1 MRRATLLIRRGA
13 LGLRAARLEQR
24 RVIVVGSSATIRGA
38 NPTRALASLLDKAQ
52 SCLVPAETL
61 RCCESINDAAKSL
74 EDVRSLDAV
83 AEQDATLLT
92 RDAVGGDDRSTGGA
106 GRDRTFLENLVFSGA
121 SGAALDSAPEEE
133 PESPPYRDPDE
144 VRALRALQKEEE
156 ERHDEDK
163 LGGFSSA
170 QKKKRDEAALDAAQE
185 EEKKMDGVTAT
196 FDGEESFFVDRRTED
211 ASPSADARPLNADRV
226 SGQFNAMGLAESEQ
240 GVSEPV
246 ATLEPE
252 DSTPHPLGDDVR
264 DQLDRGDYSRFY
276 GRGTK
281 HDKDPLTGS
290 KFKNDV
296 LEGFFAGGR
305 ALPSR
310 SDFKK
315 GGGNLNSYPLLV
327 AAQKRIAKKQ
337 LKAANAATRANGPY
351 FGLDRFPDESEGGYV
366 IQSVWCSLE
375 GGGNSRS
382 WQQACE
388 VFYENYPHKRP
399 QGLPTTRR
407 LRDDSELKSTE
418 RYDPTVDIGPVLH
431 ESVANNLSGT
441 GLHNADEHYPQ
452 YVLVHDHYGRVVQE
466 GDQLVEVEAAKA
478 LLDAHAKEYVLVA
491 KSQELIADMVF
502 LTPRGVGPANPMP
515 NFSRIATMGPVKKNK
530 LRAAGT
536 TLLYEFETAD
546 GDWKDRFA
554 DIYVEKGDDGTVK
567 FVPNAIL
574 NLTKLEVEFGFL
586 ERDPETHKVDRPGW
600 RAQKLQGVYDKHFK
614 EKSARNPRGG
624 GARVMKISPSH
635 PGLFLI
641 HYAIRYGLMDW
652 DRCVLEACVHGVG
665 GTTNVL
671 AALSDLDRER
681 ALKGCGAHGA
691 GARISSDL
699 DETQAVNALIG
710 AALEEWSEVL
720 MGRAQNGQRTPFTLQ
735 YYAATSLGA
744 DAEGLH
750 PQVWTIN
757 DPPAV
762 ALECLTASRIWT
774 PRMLGSQL
782 FQALQ
787 QGPRLLLNRSHLKLE
802 DFVDSRLFTSFLNRK
817 LASKDDGYWWTIWY
831 GLAPCTILFGM
842 SISWCSGA
850 FFRGSRRRPSVLISA
865 QAWITG

>member
-1 MRRATLLIRRGA
+1 MRRATLLIHRGG

-196 FDGEESFFVDRRTED
+196 FDGDESFFVDRGTGD
-211 ASPSADARPLNADRV
+211 ASLFVDARPLNADRV
-226 SGQFNAMGLAESEQ
+226 SGQFNAMGLTESEE

-246 ATLEPE
+246 AMLEPE
-252 DSTPHPLGDDVR
+252 VSTQHPLGDDVR
-264 DQLDRGDYSRFY
+264 DQLDAGDYSRFEDY
-276 GRGTK
+276 GSGK
-281 HDKDPLTGS
+281 KDPPTQNPPRRS
-290 KFKNDV
+290 
-296 LEGFFAGGR
+296 GR
-305 ALPSR
+305 AR
-310 SDFKK
+310 
-315 GGGNLNSYPLLV
+315 
-327 AAQKRIAKKQ
+327 
-337 LKAANAATRANGPY
+337 
-351 FGLDRFPDESEGGYV
+351 
-366 IQSVWCSLE
+366 
-375 GGGNSRS
+375 
-382 WQQACE
+382 
-388 VFYENYPHKRP
+388 
-399 QGLPTTRR
+399 
-407 LRDDSELKSTE
+407 KSTKPH
-418 RYDPTVDIGPVLH
+418 DPTVAAAPVLY
-431 ESVANNLSGT
+431 ESIANYLSGT
-441 GLHNADEHYPQ
+441 GLHNRDEHNTQ
-452 YVLVHDHYGRVVQE
+452 YAFVHDHYGRVVQE
-466 GDQLVEVEAAKA
+466 QDHLTYKLEEAKA

-502 LTPRGVGPANPMP
+502 LTPRGVGPENPMP
-515 NFSRIATMGPVKKNK
+515 DFKRIATMGAVKKNK

-536 TLLYEFETAD
+536 KLLYEFETAD

-635 PGLFLI
+635 LGLFLI

-699 DETQAVNALIG
+699 DETQAVNALMG
-710 AALEEWSEVL
+710 AALEEFSEVL
-720 MGRAQNGQRTPFTLQ
+720 MGRAQNGQLTQFTIQ
-735 YYAATSLGA
+735 YFAPTSLGA

-757 DPPAV
+757 DAPAV
-762 ALECLTASRIWT
+762 ALECLANSGTWT
-774 PRMLGSQL
+774 PCMRGSQL

-787 QGPRLLLNRSHLKLE
+787 EGPRLLLNRPHLKLD
-802 DFVDSRLFTSFLNRK
+802 DFVEQSNMFRCFLHRK
-817 LASKDDGYWWTIWY
+817 LCPDAEYWWTIWY
-831 GLAPCTILFGM
+831 GLDYRLTYEHPMKGKITICPLTM
-842 SISWCSGA
+842 RRQLLQERAAWRASHGA
-850 FFRGSRRRPSVLISA
+850 
-865 QAWITG
+865 

>member
-1 MRRATLLIRRGA
+1 MRRATLLIHRGA

-52 SCLVPAETL
+52 SCLAPAETL
-61 RCCESINDAAKSL
+61 RGCESINDAAKSL

-92 RDAVGGDDRSTGGA
+92 RDAVGGDDRSTRGA

-133 PESPPYRDPDE
+133 PESPPYRNPDE
-144 VRALRALQKEEE
+144 VRALRKLRKEEE
-156 ERHDEDK
+156 EQHDDDK
-163 LGGFSSA
+163 LGGFHSA

-185 EEKKMDGVTAT
+185 EEKKMDGAAVT
-196 FDGEESFFVDRRTED
+196 FDGDESFFVDQTTED
-211 ASPSADARPLNADRV
+211 ASPFADARPLNADRV
-226 SGQFNAMGLAESEQ
+226 SGQFNDMGLTESEQ
-240 GVSEPV
+240 GASEPV
-246 ATLEPE
+246 TMLEPE
-252 DSTPHPLGDDVR
+252 VSTPHPLGDDVR
-264 DQLDRGDYSRFY
+264 DQLDRGDYSRFF
-276 GRGTK
+276 GRGAK

-290 KFKNDV
+290 RFKNDV

-310 SDFKK
+310 SDFEKA
-315 GGGNLNSYPLLV
+315 GGNPVCYTLLV

-375 GGGNSRS
+375 GGGNSTS

-399 QGLPTTRR
+399 QGLPTTRTTTR
-407 LRDDSELKSTE
+407 TTRDDSERKSTE
-418 RYDPTVDIGPVLH
+418 PYDPTVAVAPVLY
-431 ESVANNLSGT
+431 ESNTNRLSGT
-441 GLHNADEHYPQ
+441 GLHNRDEHNPQ
-452 YVLVHDHYGRVVQE
+452 HVFVHGHYGRVVQE
-466 GDQLVEVEAAKA
+466 QDQLVEVEEAKA

-515 NFSRIATMGPVKKNK
+515 NFSRIATMGATKKNK

-536 TLLYEFETAD
+536 KLLYEFETAD
-546 GDWKDRFA
+546 GDWKDRL
-554 DIYVEKGDDGTVK
+554 DEIYVEKVEDGTLM
-567 FVPNAIL
+567 FMPSAIV
-574 NLTKLEVEFGFL
+574 NLVKLEVKFGFL
-586 ERDPETHKVDRPGW
+586 ERDPVTQKVDKPGW
-600 RAQKLQGVYDKHFK
+600 RAQKLQKLMDDAKH
-614 EKSARNPRGG
+614 GQT
-624 GARVMKISPSH
+624 GAKNKISPSH
-635 PGLFLI
+635 LGLFLI
-641 HYAIRYGLMDW
+641 HYAMQYGLMDW

-681 ALKGCGAHGA
+681 ALKGCGAHSA
-691 GARISSDL
+691 GARISFDL
-699 DETQAVNALIG
+699 DETQAVNGLMGRALQ
-710 AALEEWSEVL
+710 EWSEVV
-720 MGRAQNGQRTPFTLQ
+720 MDRAQNGQRTPFTLQ

-744 DAEGLH
+744 DEEGLH

-757 DPPAV
+757 DAPAV
-762 ALECLTASRIWT
+762 ALECLTASGSGSWT
-774 PRMLGSQL
+774 PLMLGSQL

-787 QGPRLLLNRSHLKLE
+787 HGPRLLLNRPHLKLD
-802 DFVDSRLFTSFLNRK
+802 DFIGSILFRCFLNRK
-817 LASKDDGYWWTIWY
+817 LATNEEGYWWTIWY
-831 GLAPCTILFGM
+831 GLDYRLTYEHPTKGKITICPLTM
-842 SISWCSGA
+842 RKQLLQERAAWRASHGA
-850 FFRGSRRRPSVLISA
+850 
-865 QAWITG
+865 